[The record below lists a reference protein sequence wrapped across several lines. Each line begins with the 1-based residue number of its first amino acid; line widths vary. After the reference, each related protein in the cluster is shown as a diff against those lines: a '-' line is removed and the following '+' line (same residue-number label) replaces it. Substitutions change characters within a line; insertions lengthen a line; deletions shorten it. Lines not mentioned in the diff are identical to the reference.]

1 MMGLAAEIAGWKR
14 TYRIMAG
21 PGRAIHAPLSLGVR
35 VDKAHT
41 NLRLLRGRQSSRVI
55 ESRLLPLSA
64 AVSQS
69 RDALTS
75 LVITQPFFAEALCKP
90 RPLYAAACPS
100 VGILH
105 LSLDAVKHVVEFD
118 DLQ

>member
-1 MMGLAAEIAGWKR
+1 MCGLTKLTQIFICCEG
-14 TYRIMAG
+14 
-21 PGRAIHAPLSLGVR
+21 GRAAGSLKADCCLSVQL
-35 VDKAHT
+35 
-41 NLRLLRGRQSSRVI
+41 SRKVGM
-55 ESRLLPLSA
+55 L
-64 AVSQS
+64 
-69 RDALTS
+69 S